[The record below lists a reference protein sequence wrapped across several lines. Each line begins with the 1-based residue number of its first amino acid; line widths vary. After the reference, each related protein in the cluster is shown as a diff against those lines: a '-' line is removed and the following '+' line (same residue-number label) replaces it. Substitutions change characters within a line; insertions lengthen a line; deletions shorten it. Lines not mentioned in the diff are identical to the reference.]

1 MDLGNYSGVTPSE
14 MPQCKVNRFEYYQRK
29 DNIWV
34 KDNFLNNNIVD
45 IYIKDKKLIIPLREA
60 VFKALK
66 ELYGDD

>member
-1 MDLGNYSGVTPSE
+1 